1 MKTLAALFLLVG
13 AFLPTGAP
21 GAVQDNQ
28 GIPNP
33 VSSESYLTI
42 HNVRPAHEITLGA
55 GSRVGILD
63 HSFGGEAHPELY
75 SGVHEFRVGAGEMEL
90 EGETHR
96 GYWMALALREIAP
109 SAEIYALDIGG
120 QDKDGRIEAIAGA
133 LEWAITNQLD
143 VVSYCSQS
151 LSPEDRERLDPIVDR
166 AIGAGVV
173 VVLVDY
179 PHPLAIVPGGF
190 GPPPTEGPE
199 NPDLNIFSYDC
210 TALLAREFVTQV
222 ELDDDGIQRYR
233 PFLTRSSA
241 ASVTAGFVAL
251 MRSVDGDVSPQEVKE
266 ILMAT
271 SKPTEVRGLRGK
283 RTPDAFLALSRL
295 KPGKRESYASTLARG

>member
-1 MKTLAALFLLVG
+1 MKTLAALFLLVV
-13 AFLPTGAP
+13 AILPTGAP
-21 GAVQDNQ
+21 EAGQANQ
-28 GIPNP
+28 GTPSP

-42 HNVRPAHEITLGA
+42 HNVRPAHDITLGV

-75 SGVHEFRVGAGEMEL
+75 SVVKGFREGAGGIDQ

-96 GYWMALALREIAP
+96 GYWMALALSEIAP
-109 SAEIYALDIGG
+109 AAEIYALDIGG
-120 QDKDGRIEAIAGA
+120 QDEEGRIEAIVGA
-133 LEWAITNQLD
+133 LEWAIMNQLD

-151 LSPEDRERLDPIVDR
+151 LSHEDRERLDPVVDR
-166 AIGAGVV
+166 AVEAGVV

-190 GPPPTEGPE
+190 GPPLPEGPE

-210 TALLAREFVTQV
+210 TALLARQFTTQV

-233 PFLTRSSA
+233 PFLARSSA
-241 ASVTAGFVAL
+241 APVTAGFVAL

-271 SKPTEVRGLRGK
+271 SKSTEVRGLMGE

-295 KPGKRESYASTLARG
+295 TGYPHPGA